1 MMIVNT
7 TIDVPAVVVPSVM
20 ILPTTVYPSFVPHGE
35 KLEKFRGVVLKDS
48 NRKRCSISYPKF
60 G

>member
-7 TIDVPAVVVPSVM
+7 TIDVPSVM
-20 ILPTTVYPSFVPHGE
+20 VLPTTVYPSFVPHGE